1 MEIKGFLFG
10 EKEEKE
16 KSKNNFYN
24 YKSRKIIKKVKI
36 KSQARQL
43 RRGDSMNQKPA
54 LHNS

>member
-1 MEIKGFLFG
+1 MKGFLFG

>member
-1 MEIKGFLFG
+1 MEIEGFLFG